1 MPLKHG
7 QKWYCQLLLDQHRYS
22 IAEKLAAKEGKRV
35 TALLR
40 EMVYAGLE
48 KAVPTS
54 EYRAAQAADEAAWR
68 ESVKRR
74 VEGRQRPTQEQAE
87 SQGDS

>member
-7 QKWYCQLLLDQHRYS
+7 SKLYCQLLLDQHRYTLV
-22 IAEKLAAKEGKRV
+22 EKLATQEGKRP

-40 EMVYAGLE
+40 EMVYAALE
-48 KAVPTS
+48 KAFPAS
-54 EYRAAQAADEAAWR
+54 EYKAAAAADQAAWA

-74 VEGRQRPTQEQAE
+74 VEGRQRSKQE
-87 SQGDS
+87 ST